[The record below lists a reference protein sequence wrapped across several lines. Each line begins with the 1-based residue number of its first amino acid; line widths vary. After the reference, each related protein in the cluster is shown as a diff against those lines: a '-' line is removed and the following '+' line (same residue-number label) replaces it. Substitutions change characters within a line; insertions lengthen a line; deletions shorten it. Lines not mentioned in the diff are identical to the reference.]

1 MIFLGICRGHAG
13 DLPDPKAESAALREA
28 PHAAARAAAEAQGG
42 SGLSEQSEEQ
52 PREAGWRYGV
62 VRLVRQW
69 QEDVE
74 DMEDWKKPGV
84 IGGWFLDSIIW
95 DGPRLGF
102 LPL

>member
-1 MIFLGICRGHAG
+1 
-13 DLPDPKAESAALREA
+13 
-28 PHAAARAAAEAQGG
+28 
-42 SGLSEQSEEQ
+42 
-52 PREAGWRYGV
+52 V